1 MKQRPTLELKR
12 SEVAR
17 LLSLDECI
25 AAVENAFRLHG
36 EGRLAPPQMLSVHA
50 GEGVFHIKAGLLPL
64 SKSYFAAKLNG
75 NFFRNLERFNLPNI
89 QGLILLCDGE
99 HGYPLAVMDSIEITI
114 LRTGAATAGAA
125 KHLARKAA
133 RLGTIC
139 RCGNPSHLLPHA
151 LGTVLPLKPA
161 VAFDIASN
169 P

>member
-99 HGYPLAVMDSIEITI
+99 HGYPLAGMDSIEITI
-114 LRTGAATAGAA
+114 LRTGAATAGAS
-125 KHLARKAA
+125 KHRARQHAGVGTLCGGSNHGHL
-133 RLGTIC
+133 RLRG
-139 RCGNPSHLLPHA
+139 
-151 LGTVLPLKPA
+151 LGA
-161 VAFDIASN
+161 VR
-169 P
+169 PVPT